1 MRMEKAIRMMFLV
14 RSIIRYHRCGP
25 CQRGSLGWRKVMMGL
40 RRDVKLECCKVDVV
54 DVMMFVETKVCE
66 IA

>member
-1 MRMEKAIRMMFLV
+1 
-14 RSIIRYHRCGP
+14 
-25 CQRGSLGWRKVMMGL
+25 MMGL

-54 DVMMFVETKVCE
+54 DVTMFVETKVCD

>member
-1 MRMEKAIRMMFLV
+1 M
-14 RSIIRYHRCGP
+14 
-25 CQRGSLGWRKVMMGL
+25 GWRKVMMGL

-54 DVMMFVETKVCE
+54 DVTMFVETKVCE

>member
-1 MRMEKAIRMMFLV
+1 
-14 RSIIRYHRCGP
+14 
-25 CQRGSLGWRKVMMGL
+25 MMGL